1 MGLPL
6 GATLVGDMTSRGRGC
21 LAPTSGLPRR
31 PRGPR
36 LALRFLGL
44 AVEVRLA
51 LLDEG
56 AHRFL
61 EMWPLHRFVEL
72 DDFPLHD
79 RRQVGVEEVR
89 PRLSL
94 DRRERLG
101 RVEGDLGGG
110 LDSSIQELVLGQHL
124 VDKADAARFRRV
136 DDAAGEHEFHRLA
149 EPDDVHEQPGAG
161 ELRQHPDTDE
171 AHRQPGTLG
180 GVPDVAGE
188 GDREAG
194 SDGDAVDR
202 GDNRLR
208 ALDERD
214 PVLAP
219 VADAH
224 CIAVLFGLLNAAVP
238 ALNVRTCAKA
248 LAGAGEDDGTDL
260 RVLVVGLDRLPHLS
274 VHGLAQGVQLV
285 RVVQC
290 DDADAASFF
299 GEYLFVRHWGASF
312 LAATII
318 APGVGIKDQA
328 SKRDMRGTTCEL
340 RKQLTRGAGRTS
352 AEAARYARAAAP
364 APRAQAR
371 PARSRS
377 VAAGRWGTAKCPRA
391 GASSVVRA
399 GAWAGLLPAPHR
411 SRATPRS

>member
-110 LDSSIQELVLGQHL
+110 LDSSIQELVRGQHL

-318 APGVGIKDQA
+318 APGGAARRRRRSGSYV
-328 SKRDMRGTTCEL
+328 
-340 RKQLTRGAGRTS
+340 TRAGGPTS

-364 APRAQAR
+364 APRAPTR
-371 PARSRS
+371 PARSRRVS
-377 VAAGRWGTAKCPRA
+377 VERRGTAKCPRA
-391 GASSVVRA
+391 GASWVVRA
-399 GAWAGLLPAPHR
+399 GAWAGLLPAPHS